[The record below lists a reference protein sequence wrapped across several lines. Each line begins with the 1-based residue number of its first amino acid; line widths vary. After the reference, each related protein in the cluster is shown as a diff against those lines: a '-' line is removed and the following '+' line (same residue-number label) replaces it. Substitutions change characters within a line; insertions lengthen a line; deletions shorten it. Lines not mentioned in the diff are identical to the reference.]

1 MALEIVPHASPA
13 LQVRIDTSPT
23 PAIEL
28 AVRHPYI
35 PWRFRHYTYERNF
48 VGVTTVTLSKISG
61 GIETVIQAITAAGAQ
76 TSIFFDLD
84 VEMGGGET
92 IKVVSSGME
101 PSVGGEQHSCN
112 ITWEE
117 RLDQIAG

>member
-13 LQVRIDTSPT
+13 LQVRFDTDPT

-28 AVRHPYI
+28 AVRHPFI

-48 VGVTTVTLSKISG
+48 TGVTTVTLSKVSG
-61 GIETVIQAITAAGAQ
+61 GIETVLQVLTATGTQ

-84 VEMGGGET
+84 VEMAGGEM
-92 IKVVSSGME
+92 IKVVTSGAE
-101 PSVGGEQHSCN
+101 PSVGGDQHSCN
-112 ITWEE
+112 IYWEE
-117 RLDQIAG
+117 RLDQVAG